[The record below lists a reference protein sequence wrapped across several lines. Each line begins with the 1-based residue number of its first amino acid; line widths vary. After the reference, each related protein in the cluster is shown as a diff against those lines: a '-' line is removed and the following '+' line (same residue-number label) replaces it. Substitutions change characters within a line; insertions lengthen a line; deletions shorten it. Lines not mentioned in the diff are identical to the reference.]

1 MEEPKVRKHDMSGN
15 DPLNLKGKGWDGK
28 YVGNIWGWRF
38 SFVSLAI
45 IVCIG
50 GLMAIRTWQVHSESH
65 HVQSPAPTAPAD
77 SAILLP
83 H

>member
-1 MEEPKVRKHDMSGN
+1 MEEQKVRKHDMSGN
-15 DPLNLKGKGWDGK
+15 DPLNLNGKGWDGK

-50 GLMAIRTWQVHSESH
+50 ALMAVRTWQVRSESH
-65 HVQSPAPTAPAD
+65 HVPTTTPTVPAD
-77 SAILLP
+77 SAILQP